1 MRPIFWV
8 TVGRGAGV
16 TPTVPGAPGSVTAVG
31 NNATATVSFTA
42 PSNGNSAITGYT
54 ATSSPGGFTST
65 GAASPL
71 TVSGLTNGTAYTF
84 TVTATNAVGTGAAS
98 APSNSVTPSAGL
110 TVPGAPTIGT
120 ATAGNG
126 SMTVTFSAPASNGG
140 SAITSYTATS
150 SPGGFQASGAGSP
163 LTISGLANGTAYMA
177 SMTATNAIGTGAA
190 SANSNSV
197 TPAVASSLVM
207 YADGVLNALW
217 PSSYDYSYGS
227 APAWSSATAYV
238 AGQYVVMPSFLNYL
252 CIANNT
258 NQAPP
263 NATYWKLTTNGP
275 SGGTVDN
282 LLDPYT
288 PQAGHTYSWA
298 LAGQYSGI
306 QQSGKWDVTP
316 FGVDISSY
324 IQLQFDLWVPAGG
337 GSFALFFHYSRSG
350 GDDIATCC
358 LITDITQVTGALTA
372 NAWNTGLTFR
382 LSTLGALGSTAY
394 YKWAINQSVVGP
406 LKIDNVKFLP
416 GTTTFIYNN
425 NAFLSGWTAAVVN
438 GSVNTTF
445 SPNSLGSAFYALN
458 QAPAGSPVASALCMR
473 VATTAATPSITFT
486 KSGGFSLSGLNRFTF
501 GQLSTKAGYGYSCQF
516 LNTSAAPIGNAVS
529 MASYTLQDFGI
540 QASPQNWTVYDAP
553 LSAFGAIGSTI
564 GGIKITETSANTTN
578 AFYLSA
584 PAFTS

>member
-1 MRPIFWV
+1 MRPILWIAPA
-8 TVGRGAGV
+8 RGSGLA
-16 TPTVPGAPGSVTAVG
+16 PTVPGAPGSVTAVG
-31 NNATATVSFTA
+31 NNGNSTVSFTA
-42 PSNGNSAITGYT
+42 PSNGNSPITSYT
-54 ATSSPGGFTST
+54 ATANAGGFSTSGASSPLIVT
-65 GAASPL
+65 G
-71 TVSGLTNGTAYTF
+71 TNGTPYTY
-84 TVTATNAVGTGAAS
+84 TVTATNAIGTGPAGG
-98 APSNSVTPSAGL
+98 PSNSVTPSAGL

-120 ATAGNG
+120 ATGGNG
-126 SMTVTFSAPASNGG
+126 QATVTFSAPGSNGG
-140 SAITSYTATS
+140 SAITSYTATANS
-150 SPGGFQASGAGSP
+150 GGFTASGAGSP
-163 LTISGLANGTAYMA
+163 ITVTGLTNGTPYTFTV
-177 SMTATNAIGTGAA
+177 TATNAIGTGAA
-190 SANSNSV
+190 SGASNSV
-197 TPAVASSLVM
+197 TPAVASNLVM
-207 YADGVLNALW
+207 YADGVLDSRW

-238 AGQYVVMPSFLNYL
+238 AGKYVVMPSFLNYM
-252 CIANNT
+252 CILGHT

-263 NATYWKLTTNGP
+263 NATYWVLTTNGP

-282 LLDPYT
+282 LRDPYG

-306 QQSGKWDVTP
+306 QQSGVWDVAP
-316 FGVDISSY
+316 FGVDISGY
-324 IQLQFDLWVPAGG
+324 IQLQFDLFVPAGG

-394 YKWAINQSVVGP
+394 YKWAINQSVAGP

-425 NAFLSGWTAAVVN
+425 NALLSGWTAAVVN

-445 SPNSLGSAFYALN
+445 SPNSLGPAFYAIN
-458 QAPAGSPVASALCMR
+458 QSPAGATVASALCMK
-473 VATTAATPSITFT
+473 VTTTAVTPSITFT
-486 KSGGFSLSGLNRFTF
+486 KSGGLSVSDLTRFTF
-501 GQLSTKAGYGYSCQF
+501 GQLPTKAGYGYSCQF
-516 LNTSAAPIGNAVS
+516 LNTSAVLVGNAVT
-529 MASYTLQDFGI
+529 MAPYTLQDFGI
-540 QASPQNWTVYDAP
+540 QASPQNWTVFDAP
-553 LSAFGAIGSTI
+553 LSAFGAIGATI
-564 GGIKITETSANTTN
+564 GGVRITETSGNTTN